1 MKKMFIFGTG
11 TGYLKMKYLL
21 PEDSYEL
28 IGFIDNDNNKQGTIF
43 EGKKVFSPSE
53 AIKKKF
59 DQILIA
65 STFFDEIENQL
76 LELGIEKG
84 KIVKYYSAQDT
95 LFDARLISLKL
106 VHNEIKEKELKGN
119 VAELGVFRGDFSKEI
134 NRIFS
139 DRTLYLFDTFE
150 GFDEKDVKLEI
161 DNGYSNACK
170 GRFSDTSEMIVLN
183 KMLYKDKCII
193 KKGYFPDSL
202 NGLEDKFVFVSIDVD
217 LYKPTYAGLQYFYN
231 RLVKGGYIFI
241 HDYNN
246 LAYSGVKEAIR
257 MFCKKNDAVYFPLSD
272 CHGSVVITK

>member
-1 MKKMFIFGTG
+1 MKKIFIFGTG
-11 TGYLKMKYLL
+11 TGYLKMKCLL

-28 IGFIDNDNNKQGTIF
+28 IGFIDNNKKQRTIF
-43 EGKKVFSPSE
+43 EGKEIFSPSE

-76 LELGIEKG
+76 LNLGVEKG
-84 KIVKYYSAQDT
+84 KIIKYYSAEDT

-106 VHNEIKEKELKGN
+106 VCIEIKEKKIKGN
-119 VAELGVFRGDFSKEI
+119 VAELGVFRGDFSKKI

-139 DRTLYLFDTFE
+139 DRTLYLFDTFQ
-150 GFDEKDVKLEI
+150 GFDEKDVELEI
-161 DNGYSNACK
+161 DNGYSNAVK
-170 GRFSDTSEMIVLN
+170 GTFSDTSEMIVLN

-202 NGLEDKFVFVSIDVD
+202 NGLEDMFVFVSIDVD
-217 LYKPTYAGLQYFYN
+217 LYKPTYEGLQYFYN

-246 LAYSGVKEAIR
+246 LGYSGVKEAVK
-257 MFCKKNDAVYFPLSD
+257 MFCKENDAVYFPLSD